1 MFCLRVCGD
10 GGSVGN
16 YRDCVEALPSL
27 VLGARGARADLAKQ
41 ILTSKECVGRGCD
54 TEKGG
59 VLTNL
64 NSFLCLGDSGCAE
77 AGRAA
82 WEVAAENVSQVVDS
96 MCDAADATG
105 LFGNAALM
113 DPNWRIGD

>member
-1 MFCLRVCGD
+1 MIFLYACGD

-27 VLGARGARADLAKQ
+27 VLGARGARADLAKKV
-41 ILTSKECVGRGCD
+41 LTSKECVGRGCN

-59 VLTNL
+59 ALTSL
-64 NSFLCLGDSGCAE
+64 NAFLCLGDSVCVE
-77 AGRAA
+77 VGRAA
-82 WEVAAENVSQVVDS
+82 WEVAAGNVSQVVDR